1 MPLIAPCLKKMSFK
15 SLNASQK
22 KMYLFSIYTI
32 NTLKAQGIVREDFD
46 SFHVDLSLIESFDYD
61 AYLNEYK
68 SHFKKPR
75 ATKALKHSSEVLRDS
90 SDDVVVALANEFYEN
105 GITTPI
111 CFNMNQALNDAAA
124 ADVAPSCENGTSESV
139 LHNNNNNNNSVLLGA
154 TDEAPAAAAE
164 KNKRKYNR
172 KPKNDS
178 AVASVASVAAVDNM
192 IDMLSASLDQ
202 LSIQLHDVSND
213 IDSDGGAA
221 AVVEAAAAAEKPKRK
236 YNRKPKDAVKTDVV
250 VDMEVVP
257 TESIS
262 SGVVSTDAAE
272 VVAAVTEKPKRKNN
286 KKTKTTEVVVSP
298 EVVSAEAEAEVSAEV
313 SAEVA
318 EKPKRKN
325 NKKTKTAAEVVAT
338 EVVSATEVVAEVTEE
353 VSEKPKRKYTKKTAV
368 QYIDE
373 TVPEITAK
381 IVSAAIQ
388 GAAAAPADADGYTT
402 ETEEEQIV
410 RSGSP
415 ILMNSCEE
423 EPYEDDTAT
432 VCDDEDD
439 EDDEDEYEDI
449 VTKKVNIRGQ
459 DYLIG
464 TNNKVYDYV
473 SQKTVGKY
481 RSDDVVLF

>member
-1 MPLIAPCLKKMSFK
+1 
-15 SLNASQK
+15 
-22 KMYLFSIYTI
+22 
-32 NTLKAQGIVREDFD
+32 
-46 SFHVDLSLIESFDYD
+46 
-61 AYLNEYK
+61 
-68 SHFKKPR
+68 
-75 ATKALKHSSEVLRDS
+75 
-90 SDDVVVALANEFYEN
+90 
-105 GITTPI
+105 
-111 CFNMNQALNDAAA
+111 
-124 ADVAPSCENGTSESV
+124 
-139 LHNNNNNNNSVLLGA
+139 
-154 TDEAPAAAAE
+154 
-164 KNKRKYNR
+164 
-172 KPKNDS
+172 
-178 AVASVASVAAVDNM
+178 
-192 IDMLSASLDQ
+192 
-202 LSIQLHDVSND
+202 
-213 IDSDGGAA
+213 
-221 AVVEAAAAAEKPKRK
+221 
-236 YNRKPKDAVKTDVV
+236 
-250 VDMEVVP
+250 
-257 TESIS
+257 
-262 SGVVSTDAAE
+262 
-272 VVAAVTEKPKRKNN
+272 VAAVTEKPKRKNN
-286 KKTKTTEVVVSP
+286 KKTKTTEVVSAEVVSAT
-298 EVVSAEAEAEVSAEV
+298 EVVSAEVSEVGGGGIGV
-313 SAEVA
+313 GVT

>member
-1 MPLIAPCLKKMSFK
+1 
-15 SLNASQK
+15 
-22 KMYLFSIYTI
+22 MYLFSIYTI

-61 AYLNEYK
+61 ALIAEYK

-105 GITTPI
+105 GVNTPI
-111 CFNMNQALNDAAA
+111 CFDINQALNDAAA
-124 ADVAPSCENGTSESV
+124 SAAALDDVAPSLCENGTYESS
-139 LHNNNNNNNSVLLGA
+139 HNNNNNSVLVG
-154 TDEAPAAAAE
+154 DAAAAAADEVPVE
-164 KNKRKYNR
+164 KPKRKYNR

-178 AVASVASVAAVDNM
+178 AVASVASVDNM
-192 IDMLSASLDQ
+192 IDMLSTSLDK

-213 IDSDGGAA
+213 IDSAGGGAGGAA
-221 AVVEAAAAAEKPKRK
+221 AAAAVEKPKRK
-236 YNRKPKDAVKTDVV
+236 YNRKPKDAMKTDVV

-262 SGVVSTDAAE
+262 SGLVSTAASVAE
-272 VVAAVTEKPKRKNN
+272 VVDVTEKPKRKNTKKTKTVDSVEVAADADAAAVEKPKRKNN
-286 KKTKTTEVVVSP
+286 KKTKTTEGVV
-298 EVVSAEAEAEVSAEV
+298 EVVAEVSAEV
-313 SAEVA
+313 SASEGD
-318 EKPKRKN
+318 EG
-325 NKKTKTAAEVVAT
+325 
-338 EVVSATEVVAEVTEE
+338 

-388 GAAAAPADADGYTT
+388 GAQAVVSAASAVVADADAVDGYST
-402 ETEEEQIV
+402 ETEEEPIQIV
-410 RSGSP
+410 RSGTP

-423 EPYEDDTAT
+423 EPYYDDTAT

-439 EDDEDEYEDI
+439 DDYEDI
-449 VTKKVNIRGQ
+449 VTKKVNIRGH

-464 TNNKVYDYV
+464 TNNKVYDCV